1 MSTESIAERITR
13 IRATLPPT
21 VRLIAVSK
29 YVSAV
34 EMRAAYH
41 AGIRDFGESRVQD
54 AEAKKAELQDLE
66 DITWHLIGHLQSNK
80 ARKALQLFPFIHS
93 CDSLKIAQKLDILAK
108 ELSIQPNL
116 FIQVKLRPDPQKHG
130 WEMEQLLA
138 DLPELDMCDNLR
150 IQGLMVIPPLGLD
163 PGKTLALFEQ
173 ARELARSIASQKW
186 SHISMQHLSMG
197 MSEDYPLAVQAG
209 ATFVRLGQILFGDV

>member
-1 MSTESIAERITR
+1 MSRESIAERITR

-34 EMRAAYH
+34 EMRAAYN
-41 AGIRDFGESRVQD
+41 AGVRDFGESRVQD
-54 AEAKKAELQDLE
+54 AEAKKAELQDLD

-80 ARKALQLFPFIHS
+80 ARKAVQLFDFIHS
-93 CDSLKIAQKLDILAK
+93 CDNLKMAQRLDSLAAEISKTI
-108 ELSIQPNL
+108 SI
-116 FIQVKLRPDPQKHG
+116 FIQVKLMPDPQKHG
-130 WEMEQLLA
+130 WEIGQLLA
-138 DLPELDMCDNLR
+138 DLPELDRCSSLR
-150 IQGLMVIPPLGLD
+150 IEGLMVIPPLGLE
-163 PGKTLALFEQ
+163 PGKTLGLFEQ
-173 ARELARSIASQKW
+173 ARELAGTIAAQKW

-197 MSEDYPLAVQAG
+197 MSDDYPLAVQAG

>member
-1 MSTESIAERITR
+1 MSSESIAERITR

-34 EMRAAYH
+34 EMRAAYN

-80 ARKALQLFPFIHS
+80 ARKAVQIFDFIHS
-93 CDSLKIAQKLDILAK
+93 CDSLKIVQKLDIIAG
-108 ELSIQPNL
+108 ELSKHPYI
-116 FIQVKLRPDPQKHG
+116 FIQVKILPDPQKHG
-130 WEMEQLLA
+130 WEIGQLLA
-138 DLPELDMCDNLR
+138 DLPELDRCDNLR
-150 IQGLMVIPPLGLD
+150 IEGLMVIPPLGLES
-163 PGKTLALFEQ
+163 GQTLALFEQ
-173 ARELARSIASQKW
+173 ARELAGTIAAQKW
-186 SHISMQHLSMG
+186 SRISMQHLSMG
-197 MSEDYPLAVQAG
+197 MSEDYPLAVEAG

>member
-1 MSTESIAERITR
+1 MSSESIAERITR

-34 EMRAAYH
+34 EMRAAYN

-54 AEAKKAELQDLE
+54 AEAKKADLQDLG

-80 ARKALQLFPFIHS
+80 ARKAVQLFTFIHS
-93 CDSLKIAQKLDILAK
+93 CDNLRLAQKLNSLGE
-108 ELSIQPNL
+108 ELSCQTRI
-116 FIQVKLRPDPQKHG
+116 FIQVKLLPDPQKHG
-130 WEMEQLLA
+130 WEMPQLLA
-138 DLPELDMCDNLR
+138 DLPELDRCDNLM
-150 IQGLMVIPPLGLD
+150 IEGLMVIPPLGLE

-173 ARELARSIASQKW
+173 ARELAGTIASQKW
-186 SHISMQHLSMG
+186 SRISMQHLSMG